1 MRIIFGL
8 ACLLVAGCAAPKM
21 ATNGAV
27 GLVTEGLLPAPAIGD
42 QVGSEALHLVG
53 PFDSLAVEVFGV
65 PELSR
70 EVRVDA
76 NGRVSLPVVG
86 ELDVAGKT
94 PTDIQST
101 VTSRLRAGYV
111 RNPQVTVNVRET
123 VSRTV
128 TVDGAVTRPGIF
140 PITGQ
145 MTMMR
150 AIARAEG
157 TTDKA
162 RERHVVIFRTVGGNR
177 MAALYDLEA
186 IRLGM
191 YEDPRVYP
199 NDVVVVGRS
208 RASLLFPQIL
218 QAVSLIST
226 PLLLLIR

>member
-1 MRIIFGL
+1 
-8 ACLLVAGCAAPKM
+8 M

-27 GLVTEGLLPAPAIGD
+27 GVVASGDLPAPASLDQIG
-42 QVGSEALHLVG
+42 VEATHIVG
-53 PFDSLAVEVFGV
+53 PFDTIAVEVFGV

-70 EVRVDA
+70 EVKVDA

-86 ELDVAGKT
+86 ELDAAGKT
-94 PTDIQST
+94 PAELQST
-101 VTSRLRAGYV
+101 IVSRLRAGYV
-111 RNPQVTVNVRET
+111 RNPQVTVNVREI

-140 PITGQ
+140 PVTGQ

-150 AIARAEG
+150 AVARAEG
-157 TTDKA
+157 TSDKA

-186 IRLGM
+186 IRLGV
-191 YEDPRVYP
+191 YADPRVYP
-199 NDVVVVGRS
+199 NDVVVVGKS

-218 QAVSLIST
+218 QAASLIST

>member
-1 MRIIFGL
+1 MRVVVCL
-8 ACLLVAGCAAPKM
+8 ACLLVASCAAPKM

-27 GLVTEGLLPAPAIGD
+27 GVVTSGDLPAPAPADQIG
-42 QVGSEALHLVG
+42 VEAQHLVG
-53 PFDSLAVEVFGV
+53 PFDTLAVEVFAV

-76 NGRVSLPVVG
+76 NGRISLPVVG

-94 PTDIQST
+94 PGELQSAI
-101 VTSRLRAGYV
+101 VTRLRAGYV

-150 AIARAEG
+150 AVARAEG
-157 TTDKA
+157 TSDKA

-186 IRLGM
+186 IRLGI

-199 NDVVVVGRS
+199 NDVVVVGKS

-226 PLLLLIR
+226 PLLILIR